1 MRNRD
6 IVKRLRPYTST
17 RTWTQLKALTKQ
29 KVIDAF
35 IANDDPLSEY
45 EITQLDRWGKYTV
58 RFLKGEWIKS
68 QEDTFIQNK
77 YLPAFRAAINPS
89 LSSYTVNQVY
99 RYTRNQGLSEET
111 ALAIYKK
118 AVDVY
123 HGEVI

>member
-17 RTWTQLKALTKQ
+17 RTWVQLKALTKQ

-35 IANDDPLSEY
+35 IANEDSLSEY
-45 EITQLDRWGKYTV
+45 ELTQLDRWGKYAF
-58 RFLKGEWIKS
+58 RFLKGEWLRS
-68 QEDTFIQNK
+68 REDTFIQNK
-77 YLPAFRAAINPS
+77 YLPAFRAAINPN

-99 RYTRNQGLSEET
+99 EYTLAQGLSEET

-118 AVDVY
+118 AVSVY
-123 HGEVI
+123 HGEVV